1 MKNSFAAK
9 ILIQLIIFSFLV
21 FTKPQVVTADNG
33 YLRVSP
39 STCAVANGGE
49 VRCWGIGIGDK
60 ASEMGNALV
69 QSRLSETVTTIVHN
83 NGWDVNSR
91 YCALANPGTYV
102 WCWGHD
108 DEPTWPTF
116 TTPVRHDLPPD
127 FVAKSLSMGAW
138 HVCALGIDGSVRCWT
153 PIPMWGAVY
162 GQIGPLPECATGFD
176 ADCQLLLESEGSE
189 ISSSNAASLVLGDG
203 RSAIQV
209 AAGGYFTCVL
219 LDDGSVKCFGNND
232 YGQLGQG
239 DTDPRGLIEGTYGD
253 DLSPIDFGTDSDV
266 VQITA
271 GESHACARFDDG
283 QIRCWGLNNA
293 GQIGLGTS
301 EFAIG
306 DEDTDVGDFFPA
318 VPLGTGIIA
327 KGVYATGQT
336 TCVISSAKLLKC
348 WGLNDEGQLGI
359 GSTSNYGDRRGET
372 PNKLT
377 GVSLGTGRT
386 ARVVDMYWNHICA
399 DLDNGQLKC
408 WGSGRNGQLGIG
420 SKKTVGDSAREMG
433 NYLPAVNLGNQVPEI
448 VVNPSVAGTLKVGST
463 ITAKSGTWSAS
474 PAAKYAY
481 AWFTCTEGQPA
492 QSEVGV
498 GCVQVKGKVTTL
510 KLASSHKGRYILVRI
525 TATNVDGVTVRTSR
539 TYGPTK

>member
-1 MKNSFAAK
+1 MKNLFAIK
-9 ILIQLIIFSFLV
+9 ILIQLIIFSFVV
-21 FTKPQVVTADNG
+21 FAKPHAVTADTG

-39 STCAVANGGE
+39 STCTVANGGD

-60 ASEMGNALV
+60 ATEMGNALI
-69 QSRLSETVTTIVHN
+69 QSRLSEPVQGISHN
-83 NGWDVNSR
+83 NGWDVAGR
-91 YCALANPGTYV
+91 YCALANVGTYV
-102 WCWGHD
+102 WCWGHED
-108 DEPTWPTF
+108 SSTWPAF
-116 TTPVRHDLPPD
+116 SSPVRSDLPAG
-127 FVAKSLSMGAW
+127 FIAKSISMGMW
-138 HVCALGIDGSVRCWT
+138 HVCALGIDGTVRCWS
-153 PIPMWGAVY
+153 PIPMWGAAD
-162 GQIGPLPECATGFD
+162 GQSGPVPECATGLD
-176 ADCQLLLESEGSE
+176 ADCQLRLDSE
-189 ISSSNAASLVLGDG
+189 ITTADANALNLGED
-203 RSAIQV
+203 RLATQI

-253 DLSPIDFGTDSDV
+253 DLPPIDFGTDADV
-266 VQITA
+266 VQIAA

-283 QIRCWGLNNA
+283 KVRCWGLNSA

-301 EFAIG
+301 EGAIG
-306 DEDTDVGDFFPA
+306 DEDTDVGDFFPT
-318 VPLGTGIIA
+318 VSLGTGLTA
-327 KGVYATGQT
+327 KKVYATGQS
-336 TCVISSAKLLKC
+336 TCVITSNNVLKC

-386 ARVVDMYWNHICA
+386 ARAVDMYWNHICA

-408 WGSGRNGQLGIG
+408 WGSGRHGQLGIG

-433 NYLPAVNLGNQVPEI
+433 DYLPVVNLGNQIPEI
-448 VVNPSVAGTLKVGST
+448 VVNPSIAGTLKVGST
-463 ITAKSGTWSAS
+463 ITAKVGTWSAS

-481 AWFTCTEGQPA
+481 AWFACTASQTA
-492 QSEVGV
+492 QSEVDV
-498 GCVQVKGKVTTL
+498 GCVQLAGKTSTTL
-510 KLASSHKGRYILVRI
+510 KLTSSHRGKYILVRI
-525 TATNVDGVTVRTSR
+525 TATNVEGVTVRTSR

>member
-1 MKNSFAAK
+1 
-9 ILIQLIIFSFLV
+9 
-21 FTKPQVVTADNG
+21 
-33 YLRVSP
+33 
-39 STCAVANGGE
+39 
-49 VRCWGIGIGDK
+49 
-60 ASEMGNALV
+60 MGNALV
-69 QSRLSETVTTIVHN
+69 QSRLSEPVTTIVHN

-91 YCALANPGTYV
+91 YCALANLGTYV

-108 DEPTWPTF
+108 EWSTWPTF
-116 TTPVRHDLPPD
+116 TPPVRHDLPAD
-127 FVAKSLSMGAW
+127 FVASSLSMGAW

-176 ADCQLLLESEGSE
+176 ADCQLLLETEGLE

-203 RSAIQV
+203 RSANQV

-239 DTDPRGLIEGTYGD
+239 DTDPKGLIEGTYGD
-253 DLSPIDFGTDSDV
+253 DLPPIDFGTDADV
-266 VQITA
+266 VQIAA

-283 QIRCWGLNNA
+283 TIRCWGLNSA

-301 EFAIG
+301 EWAIG
-306 DEDTDVGDFFPA
+306 DEDTDVGDFFPT

-336 TCVISSAKLLKC
+336 TCVITTKNLLKC

-386 ARVVDMYWNHICA
+386 ARAVDMYWNHICA

-408 WGSGRNGQLGIG
+408 WGSGRHGQLGIG

-448 VVNPSVAGTLKVGST
+448 AVNPSVAGTLKVGST
-463 ITAKSGTWSAS
+463 LTAKVGTWSAS
-474 PAAKYAY
+474 PAARYSY
-481 AWFTCTEGQPA
+481 AWFACTESQTA
-492 QSEVGV
+492 RSWVGA
-498 GCVQVKGKVTTL
+498 GCLRLAGKTSATL
-510 KLASSHKGRYILVRI
+510 KLTSAHRGQYILARI
-525 TATNVDGVTVRTSR
+525 TATNVEGVTVRTSR